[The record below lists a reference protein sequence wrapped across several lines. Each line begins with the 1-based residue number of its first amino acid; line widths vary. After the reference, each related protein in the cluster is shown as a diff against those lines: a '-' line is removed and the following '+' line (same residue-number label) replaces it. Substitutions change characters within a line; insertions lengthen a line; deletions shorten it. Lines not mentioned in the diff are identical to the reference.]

1 MNSRPGTWPS
11 LELYAPGSPRFAV
24 LPFPLYL
31 ERRLATLR
39 ISHRSSARILQVL
52 TALWSG
58 NQVRSARGRAWC
70 KPSQA
75 ALGGMT
81 PHRWGGTTREL
92 TRRQVNRILGE
103 LRDKAVVTMVPRGRV
118 ATDRGYRLSNLIQPG
133 PWLYRQW
140 ALWCGTA
147 ATRLR
152 GLGHLALRAL
162 PEVLRRILAAAARRL
177 LHEKSLSQLCVPP
190 TERHREGRGGDSPPG
205 PSPPPPPGLIV
216 PPAPPLPAPDPIP
229 PHAPGS
235 PEWATAKRALWNRGR
250 Q

>member
-1 MNSRPGTWPS
+1 MHRPAAWPS
-11 LELYAPGSPRFAV
+11 LELHAAGSSRFAV
-24 LPFPLYL
+24 LPFPLYI

-52 TALWSG
+52 TALWSS

-75 ALGGMT
+75 ALGAMT
-81 PHRWGGTTREL
+81 EHRWGGAMKGL
-92 TRRQVNRILGE
+92 TRRQVNRILRE
-103 LRDKAVVTMVPRGRV
+103 LRGKAVVTMDPRGRV
-118 ATDRGYRLSNLIQPG
+118 TTDRGYRLSNLIQPG

-177 LHEKSLSQLCVPP
+177 LHETSLSQLCVSP
-190 TERHREGRGGDSPPG
+190 TERDRTRQGGDSPP
-205 PSPPPPPGLIV
+205 PPAPTPPPGPDV
-216 PPAPPLPAPDPIP
+216 APRPPLPVPDPLP

-235 PEWATAKRALWNRGR
+235 PEWTTAKQALWNRGPR
-250 Q
+250 